1 MFIKKECVVGLCASE
16 RGETFSCLH
25 TQMVVKFHIS
35 SLKILNK
42 VLNEELG
49 RDDPKKALDEHVL
62 HYKQL

>member
-1 MFIKKECVVGLCASE
+1 
-16 RGETFSCLH
+16 
-25 TQMVVKFHIS
+25 MVVKFHIS

-49 RDDPKKALDEHVL
+49 WDDPKKALDEHVM